1 MSASEKTERP
11 MFTYRLDPI
20 ADSPDDWLSSCVR
33 ERLWVRAG
41 NTEEARE
48 KVARATLISK
58 QDADRDAPSAVSPWR
73 IALSPWRMSDLST
86 CVMDTAGPTV
96 PKDKVLKTD
105 GTSVD
110 LKE

>member
-1 MSASEKTERP
+1 

-20 ADSPDDWLSSCVR
+20 ADSRDDWLSSCIR

-41 NTEEARE
+41 NTDEARE
-48 KVARATLISK
+48 KVARATLITK
-58 QDADRDAPSAVSPWR
+58 EGADRHAPLALSPWQ

-86 CVMDTAGPTV
+86 CVMDTAGPNV
-96 PKDKVLKTD
+96 PEEKVVKAD

-110 LKE
+110 LTE

>member
-1 MSASEKTERP
+1 MAGSENTERP

-41 NTEEARE
+41 NTDEARE
-48 KVARATLISK
+48 KAARATLITK
-58 QDADRDAPSAVSPWR
+58 EGADRPAQLALPPWR

-86 CVMDTAGPTV
+86 CVMDTAGPNV
-96 PKDKVLKTD
+96 PGDKVVKTD
-105 GTSVD
+105 GTLVD
-110 LKE
+110 LTE